1 MHILILVASLLAV
14 GCTPTIVDYSVRIH
28 VVRAGDTL
36 QMVAWRHGLDTRDLA
51 RWNQLE
57 NPDLIFVGQR
67 LILMPAGGAQA
78 AVVLPALGPSS
89 TVLTPNW
96 QWPVQGP
103 LVSSYRLG
111 SSGSNGVGIGGEIG
125 EDVRAAAPGRVVYA
139 GDRLLGYG
147 QLVLIEHNDTY
158 LSAYG
163 HNDRLVVTE
172 GDVVEQGEVIAN
184 MGMGPGRKP
193 QLHFEIR
200 RNGAPVDPSGYLPR

>member
-78 AVVLPALGPSS
+78 AVVLPALEPSS

-96 QWPVQGP
+96 QWSVLYQTYFDCCKSLYNSKTTTQKLIPDMRNTP
-103 LVSSYRLG
+103 IYMKYD
-111 SSGSNGVGIGGEIG
+111 GEI
-125 EDVRAAAPGRVVYA
+125 
-139 GDRLLGYG
+139 
-147 QLVLIEHNDTY
+147 
-158 LSAYG
+158 
-163 HNDRLVVTE
+163 
-172 GDVVEQGEVIAN
+172 
-184 MGMGPGRKP
+184 K
-193 QLHFEIR
+193 
-200 RNGAPVDPSGYLPR
+200 